1 MTDSEQREAAR
12 QFTNKWRNGGDEEYR
27 RWILQL
33 KDRYKN
39 SQIKAAVSVNQE
51 MLLFYWSLGRDI
63 VAMDAENRYGRNF
76 YNNLSADLRRA
87 IPNAKGFSNRNL
99 HYMKAFYLLYSSDD
113 SKLPQA
119 ATDSGE
125 KENLP
130 QVVAKSG
137 SAVRVKEPDANKI
150 IFQVPWG
157 HHRLIID
164 KCGTD
169 KKKALFFIY
178 KTVENGW
185 SRAVLMNFLDTN
197 LYERQGKAI
206 NNFSKTLPAPQSDL
220 ARELTKD
227 PYNFDFISIT
237 ESYNEKELKD
247 ALMDNITSFLF
258 ELGKGFA
265 LMGREFRIVV
275 GDTEQFFDML
285 FYNTQLHCYVVVEI
299 KTRDFKPEDM
309 GQLGTYIAIADG
321 VLKSDADNQTV
332 GLLICKSKDNVLAQ
346 YAVNSSNMP
355 IGISEYEL
363 TNLLPDDF
371 KGTLPSIEEIEEELK
386 NQGQ

>member
-1 MTDSEQREAAR
+1 MTDSDKREAMGRLANR
-12 QFTNKWRNGGDEEYR
+12 RNSDGDEEYR
-27 RWILQL
+27 RWIHQL

-63 VAMDAENRYGRNF
+63 VSMDAENRYGKSF
-76 YNNLSADLRRA
+76 YDNLSPDLRKT
-87 IPNAKGFSNRNL
+87 IPNANGFSSRNL
-99 HYMKAFYLLYSSDD
+99 RYMKSFYLLY
-113 SKLPQA
+113 PF
-119 ATDSGE
+119 E
-125 KENLP
+125 EENLP
-130 QVVAKSG
+130 QLVANLKIEENPPQVAAG
-137 SAVRVKEPDANKI
+137 LNAVSDSDKRQDSQPDVFK
-150 IFQVPWG
+150 VPWG

-169 KKKALFFIY
+169 RKKAMFFVH

-185 SRAVLMNFLDTN
+185 SRAMLMNFLDTN

-247 ALMDNITSFLF
+247 ALMDNVTSFLF

-265 LMGREFRIVV
+265 LMG
-275 GDTEQFFDML
+275 
-285 FYNTQLHCYVVVEI
+285 
-299 KTRDFKPEDM
+299 
-309 GQLGTYIAIADG
+309 
-321 VLKSDADNQTV
+321 
-332 GLLICKSKDNVLAQ
+332 
-346 YAVNSSNMP
+346 
-355 IGISEYEL
+355 
-363 TNLLPDDF
+363 
-371 KGTLPSIEEIEEELK
+371 
-386 NQGQ
+386 

>member
-1 MTDSEQREAAR
+1 M
-12 QFTNKWRNGGDEEYR
+12 
-27 RWILQL
+27 

-51 MLLFYWSLGRDI
+51 MLLFYWSLGSDI
-63 VAMDAENRYGRNF
+63 VAMDAENRYGKNF
-76 YNNLSADLRRA
+76 YNNLSADLRKA
-87 IPNAKGFSNRNL
+87 IPNTKGFSSRNL
-99 HYMKAFYLLYSSDD
+99 RYMKAFYVLYSTGD
-113 SKLPQA
+113 K
-119 ATDSGE
+119 
-125 KENLP
+125 NLP
-130 QVVAKSG
+130 QVVAKLESSVNLPQAAAKSDDPPAG
-137 SAVRVKEPDANKI
+137 NKETDSVPE

-164 KCGTD
+164 KCGAD
-169 KKKALFFIY
+169 RRKALFFVH

-247 ALMDNITSFLF
+247 ALMDNVTSFLF

-265 LMGREFRIVV
+265 LMGREYRVTV
-275 GDTEQFFDML
+275 GNTEQFFDML

-321 VLKSDADNQTV
+321 MLKSDIDNRTV
-332 GLLICKSKDNVLAQ
+332 GLLICKTKDNVLAQ
-346 YAVNSSNMP
+346 YAVNSSNAP
-355 IGISEYEL
+355 VGISEYEL
-363 TNLLPDDF
+363 TNLIPDDF
-371 KGTLPSIEEIEEELK
+371 KSTLPSIEEIEKELK
-386 NQGQ
+386 D